1 MSHLRWDH
9 HELLNQEIKSGRPD
23 GQTAAT
29 KRVARAKPSEPL
41 HGAYFWLSLF
51 YFVYCARPQDWIP
64 GMESLPL
71 AKIAGILTIA
81 ALLLSLGKTKRKPSA
96 LPREAFYLLSINV
109 LFFISA
115 VLSPVWKGGAFFRAL
130 DFLKVSVAWILL
142 YLVVTTLKRL
152 RRLVFIQA
160 CSVTV
165 VCIVSLIKGRS
176 HPRLNGVLGGI
187 YANPNELA
195 LAIVLS
201 LPFCLA
207 FFLMA
212 RGVFRKTV
220 WATSMVVMLVA
231 LLLTASRAG
240 FITLVVVALVCMWH
254 FAIKGRRLYLIVAGS
269 VVFMLLLI
277 AAGGTLEKRLLAIS
291 GDELNTPLE
300 QGAYGSFEERRYL
313 IMKSLDGIKNN
324 PAFGIGMHNFM
335 TYSGIWKDVHV
346 AYLQIAVEGGIPILV
361 LYILFFSRAF
371 QTLRQ
376 LRRKPSAIAEFGLLA
391 GALHCSLVGF
401 VVGASFAP
409 IAYLY
414 FPYFSVAYAAVLFA
428 TVQEQERIEP
438 IEKEKPIRK
447 TFVIRNPIDRIEK
460 LQSSWGTPSR
470 GVLR

>member
-1 MSHLRWDH
+1 
-9 HELLNQEIKSGRPD
+9 
-23 GQTAAT
+23 
-29 KRVARAKPSEPL
+29 
-41 HGAYFWLSLF
+41 
-51 YFVYCARPQDWIP
+51 
-64 GMESLPL
+64 
-71 AKIAGILTIA
+71 
-81 ALLLSLGKTKRKPSA
+81 
-96 LPREAFYLLSINV
+96 
-109 LFFISA
+109 
-115 VLSPVWKGGAFFRAL
+115 
-130 DFLKVSVAWILL
+130 
-142 YLVVTTLKRL
+142 
-152 RRLVFIQA
+152 
-160 CSVTV
+160 
-165 VCIVSLIKGRS
+165 
-176 HPRLNGVLGGI
+176 
-187 YANPNELA
+187 
-195 LAIVLS
+195 
-201 LPFCLA
+201 
-207 FFLMA
+207 
-212 RGVFRKTV
+212 
-220 WATSMVVMLVA
+220 
-231 LLLTASRAG
+231 
-240 FITLVVVALVCMWH
+240 
-254 FAIKGRRLYLIVAGS
+254 
-269 VVFMLLLI
+269 
-277 AAGGTLEKRLLAIS
+277 
-291 GDELNTPLE
+291 
-300 QGAYGSFEERRYL
+300 
-313 IMKSLDGIKNN
+313 MKSLDGIKNN